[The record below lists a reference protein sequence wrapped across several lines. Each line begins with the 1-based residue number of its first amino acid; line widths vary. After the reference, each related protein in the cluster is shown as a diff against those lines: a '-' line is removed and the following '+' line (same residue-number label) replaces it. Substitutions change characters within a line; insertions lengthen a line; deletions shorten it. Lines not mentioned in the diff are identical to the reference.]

1 MWTFQTLPMVKVK
14 NIKGVFLVSFFR
26 QGTLNGASPVPKP
39 AMKMGTVLSW
49 IRSTKIERGSDPIHS
64 GKISGN
70 GIRYFCIRWHMGRVG
85 WVGSGWWRFFHLHT
99 CDMLW
104 TWRFLHL
111 HTCDMLRKSWGG
123 LGGWGRDDDVSFT
136 CTHVTCY
143 GLDISSTCTQVTCY
157 ASHGEGWVGGVGM
170 MTFLSLAHMWHATR
184 LTFLALAHMWHA
196 TQVTGRVGW
205 LGSGWWRFYHFHTC
219 DMLCTWRFLH
229 LHTCDMLRKSWGGLG
244 GWGGDDDVSFTCT
257 HVALQQPKLVEA
269 ARTIVPTTL
278 TKGKHACEWRFFFR
292 CFLIKRRYPNTTTIS
307 QGICWWK
314 GDTMMN
320 NNTNTTFCVSQGKTV
335 CLFFLS
341 QIWSEGYTWLS
352 CIPGW
357 SELKVWPH
365 QYIYRLYTGWVR
377 CHKSWLPPHRFN
389 RYLNCTRALKQLFV
403 VPPTQCQKWVKPFL
417 AD

>member
-1 MWTFQTLPMVKVK
+1 MIGSQRSACLPCKKKRCLCKSSGWNLEKLCRLGTRRDVC
-14 NIKGVFLVSFFR
+14 LVRLSNFSDVTWHQPYRLGSPYRGRPIYFR
-26 QGTLNGASPVPKP
+26 G
-39 AMKMGTVLSW
+39 
-49 IRSTKIERGSDPIHS
+49 
-64 GKISGN
+64 
-70 GIRYFCIRWHMGRVG
+70 FRVG
-85 WVGSGWWRFFHLHT
+85 QILWLIYRDQWIGSN
-99 CDMLW
+99 
-104 TWRFLHL
+104 
-111 HTCDMLRKSWGG
+111 K
-123 LGGWGRDDDVSFT
+123 
-136 CTHVTCY
+136 
-143 GLDISSTCTQVTCY
+143 
-157 ASHGEGWVGGVGM
+157 
-170 MTFLSLAHMWHATR
+170 
-184 LTFLALAHMWHA
+184 
-196 TQVTGRVGW
+196 
-205 LGSGWWRFYHFHTC
+205 
-219 DMLCTWRFLH
+219 
-229 LHTCDMLRKSWGGLG
+229 
-244 GWGGDDDVSFTCT
+244 
-257 HVALQQPKLVEA
+257 
-269 ARTIVPTTL
+269 
-278 TKGKHACEWRFFFR
+278 
-292 CFLIKRRYPNTTTIS
+292 IKRRYPNTTTIS